1 MRCKH
6 TIAVSMHPVRTASV
20 HSDASALMD
29 MKVLDGNAL
38 TSMSVGLE
46 LTTVTLVLVVRT
58 SQVRTV
64 ASAKEGT
71 RGMDGTAQVS
81 SLQCNTKL

>member
-1 MRCKH
+1 MHSAQTISVPTIVVAVVDLKVMDERAETLMSAKCRH

-29 MKVLDGNAL
+29 MKVMDGNAL

-46 LTTVTLVLVVRT
+46 LTTVTLVLVV
-58 SQVRTV
+58 
-64 ASAKEGT
+64 
-71 RGMDGTAQVS
+71 
-81 SLQCNTKL
+81 

>member
-1 MRCKH
+1 MHSAQTISVHTIVVAVVDLMVMDERAETLMSAKCRH

-29 MKVLDGNAL
+29 MKVMDGNAL

-46 LTTVTLVLVVRT
+46 LTTVTLVLVV
-58 SQVRTV
+58 
-64 ASAKEGT
+64 
-71 RGMDGTAQVS
+71 
-81 SLQCNTKL
+81 

>member
-6 TIAVSMHPVRTASV
+6 TIVVSMHPVRTASV

-29 MKVLDGNAL
+29 MKVMDGNAL

-46 LTTVTLVLVVRT
+46 LTTATLVLVV
-58 SQVRTV
+58 
-64 ASAKEGT
+64 
-71 RGMDGTAQVS
+71 
-81 SLQCNTKL
+81 

>member
-1 MRCKH
+1 MHSAQTISVHTIVVAVVDLMVMDERAETLMSAKCRH

-29 MKVLDGNAL
+29 MKVMDGNAL

-46 LTTVTLVLVVRT
+46 LTIVTLVLVV
-58 SQVRTV
+58 
-64 ASAKEGT
+64 
-71 RGMDGTAQVS
+71 
-81 SLQCNTKL
+81 

>member
-1 MRCKH
+1 MHSAQTISVHTIVVAVEDLKVMDERAETLMSAKCRH

-29 MKVLDGNAL
+29 MKVMDGNAL

-46 LTTVTLVLVVRT
+46 LTTVTLVLVV
-58 SQVRTV
+58 
-64 ASAKEGT
+64 
-71 RGMDGTAQVS
+71 
-81 SLQCNTKL
+81 

>member
-1 MRCKH
+1 MLVHIIVLAVKDLRVMDERAETLTSAKCRH

-29 MKVLDGNAL
+29 MKVMDGNAL

-46 LTTVTLVLVVRT
+46 LTIVTLVLVV
-58 SQVRTV
+58 
-64 ASAKEGT
+64 
-71 RGMDGTAQVS
+71 
-81 SLQCNTKL
+81 